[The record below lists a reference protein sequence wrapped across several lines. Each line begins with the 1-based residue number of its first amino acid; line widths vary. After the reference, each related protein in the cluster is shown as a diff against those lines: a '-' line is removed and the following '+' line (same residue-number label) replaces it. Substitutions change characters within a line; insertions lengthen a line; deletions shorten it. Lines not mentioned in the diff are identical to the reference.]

1 MVQKASEIAQNM
13 VQEAKTGGPV
23 AVIHYAATLYNQSV
37 PIQLAKVWYGLNNIP
52 HFHSVAQMALPVA
65 ANLSEKYN
73 TVIAGMAAK
82 GYTFFSHVP
91 LVPID
96 EIAKAYNKQVEAS
109 NKGDADATYAETET
123 ETD

>member
-13 VQEAKTGGPV
+13 VQEAKAGGPI
-23 AVIHYAATLYNQSV
+23 AVVHCAATVYKQSI
-37 PIQLAKVWYGLNNIP
+37 PIQLAKVWYGLNKIP
-52 HFHSVAQMALPVA
+52 PFHSVAQMALPVV
-65 ANLSEKYN
+65 ANLSQKYN

-82 GYTFFSHVP
+82 GYTVFSHVP

-109 NKGDADATYAETET
+109 SQGDADAIYAETET